1 MKKMNTFYRIEGWMS
16 DILKGS
22 ELTCFAVIY
31 SYSCGNM
38 GRYIGGLNFLAEL
51 MSCSQPTAS
60 AALKKLLGMGL
71 IEKEE
76 VITTEGRRMHYWAV
90 DDMVN
95 KIRLEQLEKGVQ
107 KNLMDGV
114 QKNFMDGVQK
124 NLMSINKDNNSTIN
138 STLNSLNINNSH
150 SCISACARENS
161 LLEVEKSELL
171 SDETWQE
178 AVCMKTHM
186 TREEL
191 RTQIEEFFVYCQC
204 AGTEAHNSVSDAK
217 GHFFNRLTQ
226 QLNSNKKAIKFRA
239 YDVQPEDS
247 EKEAKFKTW
256 MRTNHA
262 ELENVEKPLS
272 YEEWCALRAEYIED
286 FEGTVDC
293 EAFMRQVLNQIDAN
307 IGYYRMS
314 NIYATMR
321 RKFEERR

>member
-1 MKKMNTFYRIEGWMS
+1 MSKSILYNETEAYSSIHKALISDNTLPYQARFIYIYMAAKPHGWEFYHEPIAKGLGISPDTFKKYLKMLVDAGWIDRGEQSNENGRFGAVEYHIRASKRRPSRKNTDTE
-16 DILKGS
+16 
-22 ELTCFAVIY
+22 
-31 SYSCGNM
+31 
-38 GRYIGGLNFLAEL
+38 NFRNGKNP
-51 MSCSQPTAS
+51 QQ
-60 AALKKLLGMGL
+60 
-71 IEKEE
+71 
-76 VITTEGRRMHYWAV
+76 Y
-90 DDMVN
+90 N
-95 KIRLEQLEKGVQ
+95 K
-107 KNLMDGV
+107 
-114 QKNFMDGVQK
+114 
-124 NLMSINKDNNSTIN
+124 SIINNTHNNNSTIN
-138 STLNSLNINNSH
+138 SPIIDDNNSH

-178 AVCMKTHM
+178 AVCMKLHM

-204 AGTEAHNSVSDAK
+204 SGTEAHNSVSDAK

-226 QLNSNKKAIKFRA
+226 QLNSNKKTFKFRA

-272 YEEWCALRAEYIED
+272 YEEWCALRTEYIED
-286 FEGTVDC
+286 FEGTADC
-293 EAFMRQVLNQIDAN
+293 EAFMRQVLDQIDAN

-321 RKFEERR
+321 RKFEERRA

>member
-1 MKKMNTFYRIEGWMS
+1 MGNKIIRQKSRSFVTICNDIFKEKKVSLKAKGLYALVMSLPDGWDFS
-16 DILKGS
+16 VAGI
-22 ELTCFAVIY
+22 CAI
-31 SYSCGNM
+31 
-38 GRYIGGLNFLAEL
+38 I
-51 MSCSQPTAS
+51 
-60 AALKKLLGMGL
+60 
-71 IEKEE
+71 KEE
-76 VITTEGRRMHYWAV
+76 RTAIYTALNELIDFGYCARNMVQSEGKFNGCDYQFFDKKQSPRSGFPHTENPHTGNQQQY
-90 DDMVN
+90 N
-95 KIRLEQLEKGVQ
+95 
-107 KNLMDGV
+107 
-114 QKNFMDGVQK
+114 
-124 NLMSINKDNNSTIN
+124 SIINNTLNNNSTIN
-138 STLNSLNINNSH
+138 SPIIDDNNPH

-161 LLEVEKSELL
+161 LLEVEKSEML

-204 AGTEAHNSVSDAK
+204 SGTEAHNSVSDAK
-217 GHFFNRLTQ
+217 GHCYNRLTQ
-226 QLNSNKKAIKFRA
+226 QLNSNKKTIKFHA

-286 FEGTVDC
+286 FESKADC
-293 EAFMRQVLNQIDAN
+293 EALMRQVLDQIDAN

-321 RKFEERR
+321 RKFEERRS